1 MCYLLR
7 TISIVSLCLLSI
19 GASAQS
25 LPAATRLS
33 LDAAAGFTS
42 VRANEGPGQCGCFYM
57 YGYNVE
63 LSIRNSHHTSFV
75 INYATTHQDVTDVNR
90 DSLTLSTLTEGARYE
105 FDHNRHFLP
114 FGEAMFGLAHTSS
127 NREYYKSKNSPALVF
142 GGGLDIKL
150 GERIVLRPAEADWV
164 FTAFPNGA
172 TNIQNH
178 VRMSA
183 GVLIHLHKAPWQ
195 R

>member
-1 MCYLLR
+1 LRYLLR
-7 TISIVSLCLLSI
+7 AIFVVLPCLVSL

-25 LPAATRLS
+25 LPAATRLT

-57 YGYNVE
+57 NGFNAE
-63 LSIRNSHHTSFV
+63 LSVRNSHNTSYV
-75 INYATTHQDVTDVNR
+75 INYATTSQTNINGLDQN
-90 DSLTLSTLTEGARYE
+90 LTLSTLTEGARYQ
-105 FDHNRHFLP
+105 FDHNRRWVP

-127 NREYYKSKNSPALVF
+127 NYEIYKSKNSPALLF
-142 GGGLDIKL
+142 GGGLDIKAGGRVL
-150 GERIVLRPAEADWV
+150 LRPVQADWV

-178 VRMSA
+178 LRLSA
-183 GVLIHLHKAPWQ
+183 GLLIHLHKAPWQ